1 MWQQGGNST
10 YLMLEVGVKYEM
22 TFNRLQHQ
30 DSSFRVFLIGEGI
43 DVPINLDWEGASVFV
58 KFLKVFYDATLSFSC
73 SLHVTTNTFFKNL
86 CDIEKSLQK
95 WSNSDDVVLRSMT
108 TNMQVKFSK
117 NWESGAVNYLL
128 FVVVVLDPCYKY
140 DYIEFYFNKMYVVKR
155 TKIW

>member
-1 MWQQGGNST
+1 
-10 YLMLEVGVKYEM
+10 
-22 TFNRLQHQ
+22 
-30 DSSFRVFLIGEGI
+30 
-43 DVPINLDWEGASVFV
+43 
-58 KFLKVFYDATLSFSC
+58 
-73 SLHVTTNTFFKNL
+73 
-86 CDIEKSLQK
+86 
-95 WSNSDDVVLRSMT
+95 MT